1 MKLSIKY
8 GFDLLMEVIKKRL
21 PEETVSD
28 VVARLEDILVEKQQ
42 RQGLVQEKEQLK
54 EALRQSQEKQKATE
68 ELILQQTTE
77 K

>member
-1 MKLSIKY
+1 
-8 GFDLLMEVIKKRL
+8 MEVIKKRL

>member
-1 MKLSIKY
+1 VKLSIKY

>member
-1 MKLSIKY
+1 VKLSIKY

-68 ELILQQTTE
+68 ELTTE